1 LSSTEFF
8 SVEVSIIADSEYAYP
23 RERRVDERMGDPN
36 DKKPLPLNYSVPAR
50 FTIPRYRKILS
61 GILVSAGVV
70 LAIIALF
77 ATSDYE
83 RRGSLTVSFALIVWG
98 VVIRFQ
104 HVGL

>member
-1 LSSTEFF
+1 MS
-8 SVEVSIIADSEYAYP
+8 
-23 RERRVDERMGDPN
+23 DPN
-36 DKKPLPLNYSVPAR
+36 ENKPLPLNYSVPAP
-50 FTIPRYRKILS
+50 FTIPRYRKIFS
-61 GILVSAGVV
+61 GILVSAGLV

-83 RRGSLTVSFALIVWG
+83 RRGIWTVSFALIVWG